1 MNSLFENILAARRS
15 PGVDTWMP
23 FIIVAVIIV
32 FNVVRAIV
40 SYLKSASEKT
50 NADRNER
57 RPVPPA
63 KFRKAG
69 RDTSSDKNY
78 KTLEQL
84 RAERIAQIRS
94 AFGIPTPPNERKLVS
109 PPARPVQPPPP
120 VPLPPLRQQF
130 VKKQAPQYKHSR
142 PVVLH
147 DKNYDKTSEDTN
159 VVKTGQQT
167 ASHHSQA
174 NAGKVFDF
182 FFHSQQDLQKA
193 ILYQEILGKPLA
205 LRD

>member
-1 MNSLFENILAARRS
+1 MNSLFENILAARRK

-23 FIIVAVIIV
+23 FIIIAVIIV

-40 SYLKSASEKT
+40 GAVKSASEKMNT
-50 NADRNER
+50 DRNEH
-57 RPVPPA
+57 RPVQPA
-63 KFRKAG
+63 KFRKISGHA
-69 RDTSSDKNY
+69 SPDKNY
-78 KTLEQL
+78 KTLEQI
-84 RAERIAQIRS
+84 RAERMEQIRS

-109 PPARPVQPPPP
+109 APPPPAPPVQPPPP
-120 VPLPPLRQQF
+120 RQQF
-130 VKKQAPQYKHSR
+130 VKKQTPQYKHSR
-142 PVVLH
+142 PVVLY
-147 DKNYDKTSEDTN
+147 DKNYEKMPEDTN
-159 VVKTGQQT
+159 AVKTGQRT

-193 ILYQEILGKPLA
+193 ILYQEILAKPLA